1 LSSFAVRAASLTV
14 IVLLLPGLGKAV
26 HAAFG
31 AAVRKAIAEPERVAP
46 SSVVTDTAMFVG
58 PLLLAGAAAA
68 LAAGMAQTGL
78 LFARRR
84 PASIAAR
91 LFDPM
96 RAYDVAR
103 AALILTAIGFAAC
116 RVVAQELPALAHAM
130 GKSSALV
137 EAAGRMTLSVAWPA
151 LAVIAVLAA
160 TDVVVRRAVW
170 MNRLRPSPEEA
181 KRERRESEGDPEV
194 RRARRRAHEA
204 VVRGE

>member
-1 LSSFAVRAASLTV
+1 M
-14 IVLLLPGLGKAV
+14 IVLLLPSLGKAV
-26 HAAFG
+26 HVAFG
-31 AAVRKAIAEPERVAP
+31 AAVRKALTEPERVAP

-68 LAAGMAQTGL
+68 IAAGMAQTGL

-84 PASIAAR
+84 PAPIAAR
-91 LFDPM
+91 LFDTM

-103 AALILTAIGFAAC
+103 AALVLAAALFVAC
-116 RVVAQELPALAHAM
+116 RSVVQELPALADAT
-130 GKSSALV
+130 GKSGALV
-137 EAAGRMTLSVAWPA
+137 DTAGHLALSIAWPA
-151 LAVIAVLAA
+151 VAVIAALAA
-160 TDVVVRRAVW
+160 ADVVVQRAVW

>member
-1 LSSFAVRAASLTV
+1 M
-14 IVLLLPGLGKAV
+14 VLLLPGLGKAV

-31 AAVRKAIAEPERVAP
+31 AALEKAIAEPERVAP
-46 SSVVTDTAMFVG
+46 SSVVTDTAMLVG

-68 LAAGMAQTGL
+68 LATGMAQTGL
-78 LFARRR
+78 LFARRPR
-84 PASIAAR
+84 APISAR

-103 AALILTAIGFAAC
+103 AALVLTAALFVAC
-116 RVVAQELPALAHAM
+116 RGVVQELPALADAA
-130 GKSSALV
+130 GKSGALV
-137 EAAGRMTLSVAWPA
+137 EAAGHLTLSIAWPA
-151 LAVIAVLAA
+151 VFVIAALAA
-160 TDVVVRRAVW
+160 TDVVVRRTAW

-181 KRERRESEGDPEV
+181 KRERRESEGGPEV